1 MERKVL
7 YPRNLVYEGNLGNGF
22 VSPVFR
28 DCMHEPD
35 EIDMEILLLLA
46 EDARRPYS
54 EIGEEV
60 GLSGPAVSDRV
71 KQLQE
76 SGIIQGFTVNLDR
89 RQLRAGVPVLVELDN
104 PGTTEQLQERLQ
116 DADGVEHVFLTAEG
130 KIWFYGRAESRNV
143 RRWIDNL
150 LDGADTPYS
159 VTLVDEY
166 MWTPSLD
173 GTEFAVTCAECGNT
187 VDSEG
192 ESLRLDA
199 DVYHFCCQ
207 SCLTRFRDRYQRI
220 EEGS

>member
-1 MERKVL
+1 MQ
-7 YPRNLVYEGNLGNGF
+7 
-22 VSPVFR
+22 
-28 DCMHEPD
+28 EPD
-35 EIDMEILLLLA
+35 EVDMEILMLLA

-54 EIGEEV
+54 DIGEEV

-89 RQLRAGVPVLVELDN
+89 SQLRAGVPVLVELNN
-104 PGTTEQLQERLQ
+104 PVEAPEQLRERLR
-116 DADGVEHVFLTAEG
+116 DADGVEHVFVTAEG
-130 KIWFYGRAESRNV
+130 DVWFYGRAESRNV

-150 LDGADTPYS
+150 LDDDTPYT

-166 MWTPSLD
+166 EWTPSYD

-187 VDSEG
+187 VDTEG
-192 ESLRLDA
+192 ESLRLDG
-199 DVYHFCCQ
+199 DVYHFCCP

-220 EEGS
+220 QEDA